1 MLVKQ
6 EIQAIQDDNYR
17 FVVNHKRTDLVVTC
31 YEKDLESGFFKHMGD
46 VLVINKNGRKFR
58 TADCF
63 KLIKSKS
70 IKTRLLSVA
79 CKYLD
84 ERRVS

>member
-1 MLVKQ
+1 
-6 EIQAIQDDNYR
+6 
-17 FVVNHKRTDLVVTC
+17 
-31 YEKDLESGFFKHMGD
+31 MGD
-46 VLVINKNGRKFR
+46 VLVISKNGRKFR

-70 IKTRLLSVA
+70 IKTRLLNVA